1 MATNEELARFHLE
14 TALKLTSKSFI
25 AAWLST
31 GTASPPSPAA
41 TVVATTT
48 PAPPP
53 PAAAGH
59 RGRKPG
65 AAPEGERCEW
75 TLVAGDR
82 CKNRKTETGSFCKI
96 HAGKIHLVDAASTD

>member
-25 AAWLST
+25 ATWLSA
-31 GTASPPSPAA
+31 GA
-41 TVVATTT
+41 
-48 PAPPP
+48 APPP
-53 PAAAGH
+53 TTATAAVTTPPAAIGH

-65 AAPEGERCEW
+65 AAPDEHRCEW

-82 CKNRKTETGSFCKI
+82 CKNRKAETGSFCKI
-96 HAGKIHLVDAASTD
+96 HVGKIHLVDGAATD

>member
-25 AAWLST
+25 ATWLSA
-31 GTASPPSPAA
+31 GA
-41 TVVATTT
+41 
-48 PAPPP
+48 APPP
-53 PAAAGH
+53 STAATAATTPPAAPSTASTGH

-65 AAPEGERCEW
+65 AAPDEHRCEW

-82 CKNRKTETGSFCKI
+82 CKNRKAETGSFCKI